1 MTDEQKKEYFTKLS
15 KKRKKHKKEEN
26 ERRLAK
32 EKFKVDLQMKRMY
45 NNLDIFLDDNY

>member
-32 EKFKVDLQMKRMY
+32 EKFKVDIQIQRMY
-45 NNLDIFLDDNY
+45 KNVEFFFR

>member
-15 KKRKKHKKEEN
+15 KKRKKLKKVEN

-32 EKFKVDLQMKRMY
+32 EKFKVDIQIQRMY
-45 NNLDIFLDDNY
+45 KNVEFFFR

>member
-15 KKRKKHKKEEN
+15 KKRKKLKKEEN

-32 EKFKVDLQMKRMY
+32 EKFKVDIQIQRMY
-45 NNLDIFLDDNY
+45 ENVEFFFR

>member
-15 KKRKKHKKEEN
+15 KKRKKLKKEEN

-32 EKFKVDLQMKRMY
+32 EKFKVDIQIQRMY
-45 NNLDIFLDDNY
+45 KNVEFFFR